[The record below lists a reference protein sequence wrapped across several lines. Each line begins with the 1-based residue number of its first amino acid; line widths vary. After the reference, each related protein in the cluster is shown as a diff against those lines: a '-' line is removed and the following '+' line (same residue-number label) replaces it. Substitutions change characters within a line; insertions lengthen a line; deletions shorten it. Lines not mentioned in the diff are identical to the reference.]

1 GSQLLT
7 IFEIKLNGADF
18 FFFSKHV
25 LSPESP
31 GNRPHP
37 RKHDRVMA
45 ACCFIQSKVF
55 SIKAINT
62 ESYSGVMG

>member
-1 GSQLLT
+1 T

-37 RKHDRVMA
+37 QRGHYSLVLTHH
-45 ACCFIQSKVF
+45 SP
-55 SIKAINT
+55 SIAFRRL
-62 ESYSGVMG
+62 SGYYNVVEALQ

>member
-1 GSQLLT
+1 LT
-7 IFEIKLNGADF
+7 IFEIKLNGANF

-37 RKHDRVMA
+37 HYRLISLALTPQTPV
-45 ACCFIQSKVF
+45 ILVLVSLGQSSF
-55 SIKAINT
+55 
-62 ESYSGVMG
+62 